1 MDRAFVDFQAEL
13 AALRQAYA
21 DQILDKYGQ
30 IETVWQRVQRQQQQ
44 SYATL
49 YQLAHRMRGS
59 AATFGFLE
67 LGQVAQQ
74 LEEHFKQLAAVGT
87 ATPEQ
92 VEQINHLL
100 NDLKTIAQQSRQ
112 EASGS
117 PATPLPDPGLG
128 HEFIKRLFQ
137 VGSPLKAAQRHSTH
151 RNKHGNKLVFLL
163 EPDPQIAQDLSTQ
176 MSYFGYQVHTFG
188 TLSALE
194 AAIQRTW
201 PDALILDVAL
211 SEVPDVAT
219 GVSSPQ
225 GCCPI
230 PLWERCA
237 TGATGLITD
246 GALNNAPHHPPI
258 LFIADREDMRDRLK
272 AVRAGGAGY
281 FLKPVAISALVDQ
294 LDHLTAVSTAE
305 PYRILVVDDE
315 VEQAEYYAHVLET
328 AGMQSRVVTDPMQVM
343 QALGEWET
351 DLILMDMHMPG
362 CTGLELA
369 AVIRQQP
376 IYVSTPIVFLSVETD
391 LDQHRAAMHQ
401 GGDQFLVKPIPPT
414 DLVIEVTGRVQR
426 SRILRSLMERDSLT
440 GLLKHTTI
448 KEQLQL
454 EIKRAQRQRSILAFA
469 MLDIDHFKQVNDTY
483 GHATGDQV
491 LRSLARM
498 LQQRLRRTDAIGR
511 YGGEEFAIILPD
523 TTGEAALKVLDE
535 IRNGFAHVQYQ
546 GRDTATNASCEF
558 GVTFSCGIATFP
570 TYSDA
575 NCLSE
580 AADRALYQ
588 AKRQGRN
595 QVVLANPVRFPPLH
609 GALPPF

>member
-1 MDRAFVDFQAEL
+1 MDRAFLEFQVEL
-13 AALRQAYA
+13 AALRQTYA
-21 DQILDKYGQ
+21 NQILDKCGQ
-30 IETVWQRVQRQQQQ
+30 IETVWQRVQRQQHQ

-59 AATFGFLE
+59 GATFGFLE
-67 LGQVAQQ
+67 LSQVAEQ
-74 LEEHFKQLAAVGT
+74 LEEHFKHLSAVGT

-92 VEQINHLL
+92 IEQINHLL
-100 NDLKTIAQQSRQ
+100 GDLKTLAQQTLQ
-112 EASGS
+112 DVPAP
-117 PATPLPDPGLG
+117 PATNLPDTFG
-128 HEFIKRLFQ
+128 HEFVKRLFQ
-137 VGSPLKAAQRHSTH
+137 AGTDLSSARKTQPY
-151 RNKHGNKLVFLL
+151 GNKLVFLL

-176 MSYFGYQVHTFG
+176 ISYFGYQVRAFT

-194 AAIQRTW
+194 AAIQSTW
-201 PDALILDVAL
+201 PDVLILDVAL
-211 SEVPDVAT
+211 SEVPEAAAGEIGAADF
-219 GVSSPQ
+219 
-225 GCCPI
+225 I
-230 PLWERCA
+230 PGRPLA
-237 TGATGLITD
+237 STPT
-246 GALNNAPHHPPI
+246 HPPI
-258 LFIADREDMRDRLK
+258 LFIADREDMHDRLK
-272 AVRAGGAGY
+272 AVRAGGAAY
-281 FLKPVAISALVDQ
+281 FPKPVAISALVDQ
-294 LDHLTAVSTAE
+294 LDHLTAVSAAE

-315 VEQAEYYAHVLET
+315 VEQAEYYARVLET
-328 AGMQSRVVTDPMQVM
+328 AGMLSRVVTDPMQVM

-376 IYVSTPIVFLSVETD
+376 IYVSTPIVFLSIETD

-414 DLVIEVTGRVQR
+414 DLVIEVMGRVQR

-483 GHATGDQV
+483 GHATGDQI

-535 IRNGFAHVQYQ
+535 IRDGFAHVQYQ
-546 GRDTATNASCEF
+546 GRDTATNASCKF

-570 TYSDA
+570 TYSNA
-575 NCLSE
+575 GCLSE

-595 QVVLANPVRFPPLH
+595 QVVLANPLLFPPLH
-609 GALPPF
+609 EAVPPF